1 VVCSSQVYSADMAEN
16 RQSVSPL
23 VRFGPFDADLQ
34 TQELRKHGVRL
45 RLPRQSFQILKM
57 LLERPGSLITRE
69 ELRQVLWPSDTFVDF
84 DHSLNAAVNR
94 LREALGDS
102 ADEPRLVETL
112 PRRGYRF
119 VGTIAPPTPA
129 PELPSAPAI
138 AAAPASAEVQSSL
151 GPRLTW
157 PRIGGALLAGAICI
171 FLAMFAFLRWRHRSE
186 SRSLNAVPF
195 TALPGWAAY
204 PAFSPDGSRI
214 AFAWTGGRES
224 GSDGVDLYVKAIGS
238 ENLLRLT
245 NHASQLIAPAWSP
258 DGTQIAFQRSAKDE
272 SGIYVV
278 PAQGGVER
286 KLRATH
292 ASFGT
297 SMHISWSPNGKSI
310 AFADSPVSGGHRK
323 LHLLSLE
330 TLESSQIEHDEK
342 CQEEGLP
349 AFSHDGKQLAYACYP
364 TSGDFALS
372 IATSAGVAPRLIKA
386 VSGYLGGLE
395 WTGDNKK
402 LIFSHV
408 QTGDDHDTLGELTI
422 ADGSVRDL
430 PIGRRAASLTLD
442 AKGDRMAFTVESGAN
457 NNIWRGDLLHP
468 QTPQVKLISTTRDQM
483 CPQYSPDGKHIA
495 FASNRGGPGEIWM
508 SDPDGTNVVRLT
520 DLRNFVTGSPS
531 WSPDSTKIV
540 FDSRTE
546 IHPGQHHADLYIV
559 DIAERAPRKLN
570 TSTDQ
575 ASVPFWSHDGKW
587 IYFMGGGDDVAG
599 ERIYRVAPEGGRAQV
614 LTSGRGYRPQESF
627 DGQWVYFVHG
637 GSNMTLQMAS
647 LNPTGTESRVEGM
660 PPLSLG
666 ANWTLV
672 RDGVYFFPA
681 EDFMTLSY
689 FDFAT
694 KRARPVFKVGGG
706 VFLGT
711 SVSPD
716 GRYILYAQFDDAR
729 SDVMLVNDFH

>member
-1 VVCSSQVYSADMAEN
+1 MLPPSLFRSMSKNSQSASA
-16 RQSVSPL
+16 VI
-23 VRFGPFDADLQ
+23 RFGPFDADLQ

-45 RLPRQSFQILKM
+45 RLPGQSFQILKM

-69 ELRQVLWPSDTFVDF
+69 ELCQALWPSDTFVDF

-119 VGTIAPPTPA
+119 IGEVARPTAA
-129 PELPSAPAI
+129 PEPSGATQVSTFPATAEVLPSAYT
-138 AAAPASAEVQSSL
+138 
-151 GPRLTW
+151 RWTRH
-157 PRIGGALLAGAICI
+157 RIGASLPAAAICI
-171 FLAMFAFLRWRHRSE
+171 FLAMFIFLRWRNRSE
-186 SRSLNAVPF
+186 SLAFAAVPF
-195 TALPGWAAY
+195 TALPGWAGF

-214 AFAWTGGRES
+214 AFAWNEAPGDPSKDTN
-224 GSDGVDLYVKAIGS
+224 LYVKKIGS

-245 NHASQLIAPAWSP
+245 SHSSELIAPAWSP
-258 DGTQIAFQRSAKDE
+258 DGKQIAFQRLFKGE
-272 SGIYVV
+272 GGIYVV
-278 PAQGGVER
+278 PAEGGPER
-286 KLRATH
+286 KLRSTH
-292 ASFGT
+292 ASFGL
-297 SMHISWSPNGKSI
+297 SMNISWSPDGKSI
-310 AFADSPVSGGHRK
+310 AFADSPVSGGHRR
-323 LHLLSLE
+323 LHLLSVE

-349 AFSHDGKQLAYACYP
+349 VFSHDGKQLAYVCFPAL
-364 TSGDFALS
+364 GDFALS
-372 IATSAGVAPRLIKA
+372 IATSAGIAPRLIKA
-386 VSGYLGGLE
+386 FSGFLEGLE

-402 LIFSHV
+402 LIFSHT
-408 QTGDDHDTLGELTI
+408 QTGDAYGTLSELTI

-430 PIGRRAASLTLD
+430 PVGRRAVSLTLD

-457 NNIWRGDLLHP
+457 DNIWRGDLLHP
-468 QTPQVKLISTTRDQM
+468 QTPQVKLISTTRDQA

-495 FASNRGGPGEIWM
+495 FASNRGGPNEIWM

-520 DLRNFVTGSPS
+520 DLKNIVTGSPS

-546 IHPGQHHADLYIV
+546 TQSGQHHADLYIV
-559 DIAERAPRKLN
+559 DVAERVPRKLS
-570 TSTDQ
+570 TGTDQ

-587 IYFMGGGDDVAG
+587 IYFMGGGDDAGG
-599 ERIYRVAPEGGRAQV
+599 ERIQRVAPVGGRAQV
-614 LTSGRGYRPQESF
+614 VSSARGYGPQESF
-627 DGQWVYFVHG
+627 DGRWAYFAHG
-637 GSNMTLQMAS
+637 GSTWTLQMAS

-660 PPLSLG
+660 PPLSFG

-672 RDGVYFFPA
+672 REGVYFFPA
-681 EDFMTLSY
+681 EAPRTLSY

-694 KRARPVFKVGGG
+694 KRARPVFKAGGG

-729 SDVMLVNDFH
+729 SDIMLVNDFH

>member
-1 VVCSSQVYSADMAEN
+1 MLAPSLFRGMSENSQSASA
-16 RQSVSPL
+16 VI
-23 VRFGPFDADLQ
+23 RFGPFDADLQ

-119 VGTIAPPTPA
+119 IGEIALPTTA
-129 PELPSAPAI
+129 PEPPGATAASTLPATAEVLPSANT
-138 AAAPASAEVQSSL
+138 
-151 GPRLTW
+151 RWTR
-157 PRIGGALLAGAICI
+157 PRIGAALLAAAICI
-171 FLAMFAFLRWRHRSE
+171 FLAMFIFLRWRNRSE
-186 SRSLNAVPF
+186 PPSLAAVPF
-195 TALPGWAAY
+195 TALPGWAGF

-214 AFAWTGGRES
+214 AFAWVEAS
-224 GSDGVDLYVKAIGS
+224 EDYSKDVNLYVKRIGS

-245 NHASQLIAPAWSP
+245 SHPSEIIVPAWSP
-258 DGTQIAFQRSAKDE
+258 DGKQIAFQRLFKGE
-272 SGIYVV
+272 GGIYVV
-278 PAQGGVER
+278 PAEGGPER
-286 KLRATH
+286 KLRSTH
-292 ASFGT
+292 AS
-297 SMHISWSPNGKSI
+297 MNISWSPDGKSI
-310 AFADSPVSGGHRK
+310 AFADSPVSGGHRR
-323 LHLLSLE
+323 LHLLSVE

-349 AFSHDGKQLAYACYP
+349 VFSHDGKQLAYACYP

-386 VSGYLGGLE
+386 VSGFLGGLA

-402 LIFSHV
+402 LIFSHS
-408 QTGDDHDTLGELTI
+408 QTGDAHETLSELTI

-430 PIGRRAASLTLD
+430 PFGSDAETLAVSAS
-442 AKGDRMAFTVESGAN
+442 GDRLAYTVGSSH

-468 QTPQVKLISTTRDQM
+468 QTPQVKLISTTRNQM

-495 FASNRGGPGEIWM
+495 FCSDRGGPSEIWM
-508 SDPDGTNVVRLT
+508 SDPDGTNVERLT
-520 DLRNFVTGSPS
+520 DLKSFVTGSPS

-559 DIAERAPRKLN
+559 DIAERVPRKLN

-587 IYFMGGGDDVAG
+587 IYFMGGGDDAAG
-599 ERIYRVAPEGGRAQV
+599 ERIYRVAPEGGRALV
-614 LTSGRGYRPQESF
+614 LTSARGYGPQESF
-627 DGQWVYFVHG
+627 DGHWVYFVHG

-660 PPLSLG
+660 PPLSFS

-681 EDFMTLSY
+681 EDYMTLSY

-694 KRARPVFKVGGG
+694 KRVRPVFKAGG
-706 VFLGT
+706 VFFGA

-716 GRYILYAQFDDAR
+716 GRYILYAQFDDLR
-729 SDVMLVNDFH
+729 SEIMLVNGFR

>member
-1 VVCSSQVYSADMAEN
+1 MLAPSLFRGMSEN
-16 RQSVSPL
+16 SQSVSA
-23 VRFGPFDADLQ
+23 VIRFGPFDADLQ

-57 LLERPGSLITRE
+57 LLERPGSLIARE

-84 DHSLNAAVNR
+84 DHGLNAAVNR

-119 VGTIAPPTPA
+119 IGEIALPTTA
-129 PELPSAPAI
+129 PEPPGATAASTLPATAEVLPSANT
-138 AAAPASAEVQSSL
+138 
-151 GPRLTW
+151 RWTR
-157 PRIGGALLAGAICI
+157 PRIGAALLAAAICI
-171 FLAMFAFLRWRHRSE
+171 SLATFIFLRWRNRSE
-186 SRSLNAVPF
+186 SPSTAAVPF
-195 TALPGWAAY
+195 TALPGWAGF

-214 AFAWTGGRES
+214 AFAWVEAS
-224 GSDGVDLYVKAIGS
+224 GDYSKDVNLYVKRIGS

-245 NHASQLIAPAWSP
+245 SHPSEIIVPAWSP
-258 DGTQIAFQRSAKDE
+258 DGKQIAFQRFFKGE
-272 SGIYVV
+272 GGIYVV
-278 PAQGGVER
+278 PAEGGPER
-286 KLRATH
+286 KLRSTH
-292 ASFGT
+292 ASIN
-297 SMHISWSPNGKSI
+297 ISWSPDGKSI
-310 AFADSPVSGGHRK
+310 AFADSPVSGGHRR
-323 LHLLSLE
+323 LHLLSVE

-349 AFSHDGKQLAYACYP
+349 VFSHDGKQLAYACFP

-372 IATSAGVAPRLIKA
+372 IATSAGVAPRVIKA
-386 VSGYLGGLE
+386 FSGFLEGLA

-402 LIFSHV
+402 LIFSHSH
-408 QTGDDHDTLGELTI
+408 TGDAHETLSELTI

-430 PIGRRAASLTLD
+430 PFGSDAGTLAVSAS
-442 AKGDRMAFTVESGAN
+442 GDRLAYTVESGAN
-457 NNIWRGDLLHP
+457 NNIWRGDLLHA
-468 QTPQVKLISTTRDQM
+468 QTPQVKLISTSRNQA

-508 SDPDGTNVVRLT
+508 SDPDGTNVERLT
-520 DLRNFVTGSPS
+520 DLKNIVTGSPS

-546 IHPGQHHADLYIV
+546 IHPGQHHADVYIV
-559 DIAERAPRKLN
+559 DIAERVPRKLN

-587 IYFMGGGDDVAG
+587 IYFMGGGDDAGG
-599 ERIYRVAPEGGRAQV
+599 ERIYRVAPEGGRALV
-614 LTSGRGYRPQESF
+614 LTSARGYGPQESF
-627 DGQWVYFVHG
+627 DGHWVYFVHG
-637 GSNMTLQMAS
+637 GTLQMAS
-647 LNPTGTESRVEGM
+647 LNPTGTESRVEGT
-660 PPLSLG
+660 PPLSFA

-681 EDFMTLSY
+681 EDYMTLSY

-694 KRARPVFKVGGG
+694 KRVRPVFKVGGG
-706 VFLGT
+706 VFFGA

-716 GRYILYAQFDDAR
+716 GRYILYAQFDDLR
-729 SDVMLVNDFH
+729 SEIMLVNGFR